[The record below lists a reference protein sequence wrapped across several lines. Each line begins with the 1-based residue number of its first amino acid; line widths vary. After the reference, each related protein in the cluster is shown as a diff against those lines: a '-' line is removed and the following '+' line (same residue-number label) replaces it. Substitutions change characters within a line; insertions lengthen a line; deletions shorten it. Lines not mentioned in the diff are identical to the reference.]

1 MDAKLA
7 AGIAK
12 VAQGDL
18 GRSINTAK
26 ERLALQGIFMKG
38 RQALKMV
45 YDHYKISETEGSLL
59 EFQDLLKVTL
69 KNDNLRGFH
78 ADWEHVLNGMNPM
91 PADTV
96 LETLLQNPNL

>member
-1 MDAKLA
+1 M
-7 AGIAK
+7 
-12 VAQGDL
+12 
-18 GRSINTAK
+18 
-26 ERLALQGIFMKG
+26 QGIFMKG

-45 YDHYKISETEGSLL
+45 YDHYKISETECSLL
-59 EFQDLLKVTL
+59 EFQDLLKVTM

-96 LETLLQNPNL
+96 LETLFRIQIYKTTAICVTS